1 MNEKE
6 YFKKSEQK
14 KLPARCPILDYCMRR
29 VYSLYFLG
37 GFTGGQNKSI
47 VEILQHND
55 LLKSDFKKKLIEL
68 SGEIP
73 EFIKGNSYKTYSNLC
88 PEVNLFDS
96 YAFPQAK
103 GTASISGEWD
113 DLRKVKFKN
122 ISYRHYSECSEFSKH
137 HYEKSSLRRASPK
150 RRIGISSK
158 LRFEIFQRDKF
169 TCQYCGKSKDE
180 DSVKLELDHIVP
192 LSAGGTD
199 DYHNLTTSC
208 KKCNQG
214 KSNKII

>member
-14 KLPARCPILDYCMRR
+14 KLPARCPILDYCTRR
-29 VYSLYFLG
+29 AYSLYFLG
-37 GFTGGQNKSI
+37 GYTGGQNKSV
-47 VEILQHND
+47 VEILQRDD
-55 LLKSDFKKKLIEL
+55 LLKPDFNENSIEL
-68 SGEIP
+68 SGEVP
-73 EFIKGNSYKTYSNLC
+73 EYMNGKSFKTYSNLC

-96 YAFPQAK
+96 FAFPQAK
-103 GTASISGEWD
+103 GTASISGEWED
-113 DLRKVKFKN
+113 SRKTEFKN
-122 ISYRHYSECSEFSKH
+122 INFRHYSECSEFSKH
-137 HYEKSSLRRASPK
+137 HYEKLPIKKTPTK
-150 RRIGISSK
+150 RRIGISQK

-169 TCQYCGKSKDE
+169 TCQYCGKSKD
-180 DSVKLELDHIVP
+180 DDNVKLELDHIIPV
-192 LSAGGTD
+192 SAGGTD